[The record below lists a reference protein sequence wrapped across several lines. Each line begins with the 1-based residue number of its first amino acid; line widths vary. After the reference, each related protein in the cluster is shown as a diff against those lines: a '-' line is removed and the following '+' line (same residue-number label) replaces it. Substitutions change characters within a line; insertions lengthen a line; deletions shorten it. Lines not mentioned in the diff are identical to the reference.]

1 MGDGSVLSRESLCV
15 VSELC
20 WLFDG
25 DSLKGALGVKIVIA
39 KVASLSDLSLVSG
52 PETFSVLGRR
62 CLPVVLGCT
71 LLEVTC
77 KTDFCKTIYFV

>member
-1 MGDGSVLSRESLCV
+1 M
-15 VSELC
+15 SELC

-62 CLPVVLGCT
+62 CLPIVSGCM
-71 LLEVTC
+71 LFEVTC
-77 KTDFCKTIYFV
+77 KMDFCKTIYFV